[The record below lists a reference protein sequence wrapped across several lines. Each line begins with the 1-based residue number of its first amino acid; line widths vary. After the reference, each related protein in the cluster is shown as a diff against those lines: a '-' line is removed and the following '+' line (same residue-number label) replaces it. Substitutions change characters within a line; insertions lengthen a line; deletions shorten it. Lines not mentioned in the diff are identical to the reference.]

1 MIQNERRLKQ
11 RKGLIKKTVI
21 NSRKGAANVLCLASS
36 SSFTLRET
44 RTRILVG
51 TLRTPVTNRYQESGI
66 VRKCKKLVTKRLR
79 RIRTAVPDP
88 LVQVGLNP
96 NIFGAHEL
104 RDELAHF
111 FDSTRRLLLKSTESQ
126 RIRKGSKRQ
135 RAANKRHKMQMI
147 SELRKQKKADMNKM
161 RGGETCHASSC
172 AG

>member
-1 MIQNERRLKQ
+1 
-11 RKGLIKKTVI
+11 
-21 NSRKGAANVLCLASS
+21 VLG
-36 SSFTLRET
+36 
-44 RTRILVG
+44 ILVVIHLARNAHADLG
-51 TLRTPVTNRYQESGI
+51 GNIANTCHKQISGI
-66 VRKCKKLVTKRLR
+66 VRKCNELVTKRLR
-79 RIRTAVPDP
+79 HKRTAVPDP

-111 FDSTRRLLLKSTESQ
+111 FDCTRRLLLKSTESQ

>member
-1 MIQNERRLKQ
+1 MSIIRTSGRNIAQNMLKTTVQNERRIKQ
-11 RKGLIKKTVI
+11 RQGRIKKTAI
-21 NSRKGAANVLCLASS
+21 NSGGGGGGGANVLCLASS

-66 VRKCKKLVTKRLR
+66 VRKCNELVTKRLR

-111 FDSTRRLLLKSTESQ
+111 FDCTRRLLLKSTKSQ

-135 RAANKRHKMQMI
+135 RAANKPHKM
-147 SELRKQKKADMNKM
+147 
-161 RGGETCHASSC
+161 
-172 AG
+172 